1 MFESLTLE
9 SLLLAEAILILI
21 IICCLL
27 LIYALKQRELH
38 RHILEEYRKLRLSIS
53 LGDHSIEKPAEK
65 KEREL
70 TESGGPLPAGDQ
82 IARYLAQGNEQA
94 LDRFKKITHA
104 TIPRLGPDLSF
115 SAKVAALRFLY
126 TEAEAE
132 IHRQPPSLHGRWM
145 TLERKYAD
153 IVRWIGQPTQSQK
166 PQRNHRL
173 RLLQERIDALK
184 PFEDENVRLTRKLS
198 LATARQAKLDQD
210 LIESQQT
217 VARMQKTIRT
227 LQRNAVKPDE
237 TPEQK
242 RQRFIQYNR
251 QDHLDDAV
259 IAHDQSVGQLNSI
272 SDISQQKSSL
282 LKKISDELHITF
294 SNISEE
300 QRQKLQDVIR
310 SLERDLLQSDQHITN
325 LKKELKTT
333 RDNIPRQPL
342 IIAGRSTPAPAAQD
356 NDILQAAP
364 LTPSEKADKIEDVL
378 KVIHTNLA
386 ESEKQLGQN
395 ESINHWEGHE
405 RTLAEIQQL
414 RMNNQNQR
422 NMIIDLEKALRALR
436 REALETD
443 DEKVSEEK
451 YRDITR
457 LERLVKECEH
467 CIETLESE
475 VDLLHMQLQESQKKA
490 PTPVETPIAPDILRL
505 NQELETVS
513 GKLKETVKQYHQTQI
528 INRFTLDILNCD
540 SLETIARRIIQAVK
554 DLNII
559 AGFAMRST
567 LGHAEY
573 YTGDH
578 FSAQEKIRIK
588 KAASDT
594 HIGYLNEGI
603 LFTNNH
609 IHLMLKSP
617 PDDDADQSN
626 LEVALTSLINIA
638 AERLQNIEATHKL
651 SDNAQSLDTWVGD
664 IKRHL
669 NKVDMQHAHQTEE
682 GRRVVDNLIKEMN
695 HAIEMI
701 DMSSSARIVFDN
713 AISEC
718 RERIAVL
725 MDGNKDMD
733 SDFSRLLEDLDKI
746 GSLTKPQLTH

>member
-1 MFESLTLE
+1 M
-9 SLLLAEAILILI
+9 
-21 IICCLL
+21 
-27 LIYALKQRELH
+27 
-38 RHILEEYRKLRLSIS
+38 
-53 LGDHSIEKPAEK
+53 
-65 KEREL
+65 
-70 TESGGPLPAGDQ
+70 
-82 IARYLAQGNEQA
+82 
-94 LDRFKKITHA
+94 
-104 TIPRLGPDLSF
+104 
-115 SAKVAALRFLY
+115 
-126 TEAEAE
+126 
-132 IHRQPPSLHGRWM
+132 
-145 TLERKYAD
+145 
-153 IVRWIGQPTQSQK
+153 
-166 PQRNHRL
+166 
-173 RLLQERIDALK
+173 
-184 PFEDENVRLTRKLS
+184 
-198 LATARQAKLDQD
+198 
-210 LIESQQT
+210 
-217 VARMQKTIRT
+217 
-227 LQRNAVKPDE
+227 
-237 TPEQK
+237 
-242 RQRFIQYNR
+242 
-251 QDHLDDAV
+251 
-259 IAHDQSVGQLNSI
+259 
-272 SDISQQKSSL
+272 
-282 LKKISDELHITF
+282 
-294 SNISEE
+294 
-300 QRQKLQDVIR
+300 
-310 SLERDLLQSDQHITN
+310 LQSDQHITN

-342 IIAGRSTPAPAAQD
+342 IIAGKAIPVPAVQE
-356 NDILQAAP
+356 NDTLRAAP
-364 LTPSEKADKIEDVL
+364 LTPGEKAEKIEDVL
-378 KVIHTNLA
+378 KVIHTNLT
-386 ESEKQLGQN
+386 ESEKQLSQT
-395 ESINHWEGHE
+395 ESVNHWEGHE

-490 PTPVETPIAPDILRL
+490 PTAVETPIAPDILRL

-513 GKLKETVKQYHQTQI
+513 GKLKETVKQYHQTQT
-528 INRFTLDILNCD
+528 INRFTLDILTCD

-578 FSAQEKIRIK
+578 FSAQETIRIK
-588 KAASDT
+588 KATSDT

-626 LEVALTSLINIA
+626 LETTLTSLIDIA
-638 AERLQNIEATHKL
+638 AERLQNIEASRKL
-651 SDNAQSLDTWVGD
+651 ADDAQNLDDWVGD

-682 GRRVVDNLIKEMN
+682 SRRVVDNLIKEMN

-701 DMSSSARIVFDN
+701 DMSSSARVVFDN

-718 RERIAVL
+718 RERISAL
-725 MDGNKDMD
+725 MDSNKDMD
-733 SDFSRLLEDLDKI
+733 VDFSRLLEDLDKI
-746 GSLTKPQLTH
+746 GTLTRSQLPH